1 MILAGDIGGT
11 NSRLALFAPEAGRP
25 RILHLE
31 HFRNAGEPGFET
43 IAARFVAGAR
53 AALGDAR
60 VERACFALAGPVEGR
75 RVKLT
80 NLPWEVD
87 ADVLARDLAID
98 DVTLVNDFVAAA
110 SGLEVM
116 GANDLHTLQAGETIA
131 DAPRVAIGAGTGLGV
146 AYLVR
151 ERGGYRVIGGE
162 GGHMGFAPNDDEQ
175 DRLWRFL
182 HAGNRRVIA
191 EEVVS
196 GPGLERIHA
205 FVRAEAGVP
214 PAPCTSAEI
223 SAAALTGDAL
233 ANRALDLFVSC
244 FGAVAGDHALAV
256 LARGG
261 VFIAGG
267 VAPKIRPRFE
277 DGRFLA
283 AFNAKGA
290 HAHLAARMPVH
301 IVTEE
306 KLGLLGAAL
315 LAARGSEGG
324 R

>member
-11 NSRLALFAPEAGRP
+11 NSRLALFAPGPDRP
-25 RILHLE
+25 RMLHLE
-31 HFRNAGEPGFET
+31 QFRNAGEPGFEA
-43 IAARFVAGAR
+43 IAARFVASAR
-53 AALGDAR
+53 AALGEVRLA
-60 VERACFALAGPVEGR
+60 RACFALAGPVEGR

-80 NLPWEVD
+80 NLPWHVD
-87 ADVLARDLAID
+87 ADALAGALGIPE
-98 DVTLVNDFVAAA
+98 VQLVNDFVAAA
-110 SGLEVM
+110 AGLAAL
-116 GANDLHTLQAGETIA
+116 GPGDLHTLQAGA
-131 DAPRVAIGAGTGLGV
+131 PLPDAPRVAIGAGTGLGV

-151 ERGGYRVIGGE
+151 EDSGYRVIGGE
-162 GGHMGFAPNDDEQ
+162 GGHMGFAPADEEQ

-182 HAGNRRVIA
+182 HAGGRRVIA

-205 FVRAEAGVP
+205 FVRAAAGVG
-214 PAPCTSAEI
+214 PAELSSAEI
-223 SAAALTGDAL
+223 SAAALAGDAS
-233 ANRALDLFVSC
+233 ANHALDLFVSC

-267 VAPKIRPRFE
+267 VAPKILPRLA
-277 DGRFLA
+277 DGRFVA

-290 HAHLAARMPVH
+290 HRNLVERIPVQV
-301 IVTEE
+301 VTEE

-315 LAARGSEGG
+315 LATGPRAA
-324 R
+324 